1 MNPKITLYKRVE
13 FALKH
18 KGHSIIT
25 KTIWSLILLL
35 GVTLS
40 SCKKDTYTGEVVGLC
55 PVIVSTDPMDKAVD
69 VVTDK
74 TISATFNT
82 SMNPATINNS
92 TFTIM
97 QGVNV
102 INGTV
107 APTTD
112 GAVFTFKPTTNLSPF
127 TTYKGKI
134 AKGVKDTLRTA
145 MVDDYTWT
153 FTTLPRITL
162 SANPV
167 NGGTL
172 LGAGD
177 FAQGSTV
184 TVSATAG
191 SGFVFTNWTE
201 NGVIVSKSV
210 SYQFKMNGN
219 RNLVANFIPIPVGNS
234 SVTLSSNPSAGGN
247 LNGGGA
253 YPTGSIVTVL
263 AAANPGYTFSNWT
276 ENNVVVSTSS
286 SYQFTLNS
294 NRTLVANFKV
304 VPASQFALILSSNPP
319 AGGMTD
325 GEGSYTAGTSV
336 TAIATVNTGYT
347 FNNWTENG
355 VIVSTSA
362 NYTFPLNGN
371 RSLVANFSVKTFT
384 LNVVAVNGTVS
395 KSPSQATYNYNT
407 DVILT
412 ATPAVGYQFSSW
424 SGDLTGTANPKTI
437 TMNANKNV
445 TANFTAIPSS
455 TGIGPKLPGLGLA
468 GNFAILTKSGIST
481 TGVTSITG
489 DIGVSPAA
497 ASSITGFGLIMDTN
511 GQSSHTPI
519 VVGSVYASDYAAPT
533 PANMT
538 TAVSNMETAFTNS
551 NGLTTPAPVVNL
563 GAGNISGLTV
573 PPGLYKFSTGVL
585 ITNAGV
591 TLTGGANDTWV
602 FQISQDLTVNS
613 NAIIHL
619 LGGAQAKNIY
629 WVVTGKAT
637 LDTDTDFSGVILSK
651 TLISLNA
658 RSKVT
663 GRLLAQTAVTLN
675 TATVTEPQ

>member
-13 FALKH
+13 FTLKH

-25 KTIWSLILLL
+25 KTIWSLILLI
-35 GVTLS
+35 GVVLS
-40 SCKKDTYTGEVVGLC
+40 GCKKDTYKGEVVGLC

-69 VVTDK
+69 VATNK
-74 TISATFNT
+74 LISATFNT
-82 SMNPATINNS
+82 SMDSTTINGS
-92 TFTIM
+92 TFTLM
-97 QGVNV
+97 QGTNL

-107 APTTD
+107 APTSD
-112 GAVFTFKPTTNLSPF
+112 GAVFTFKPTVNLSPF
-127 TTYKGKI
+127 TTYTGKI

-145 MVDDYTWT
+145 MVDDYIWT
-153 FTTLPRITL
+153 FTTLPRIILT
-162 SANPV
+162 ANPV
-167 NGGTL
+167 NGGTV

-184 TVSATAG
+184 TVSATAL

-201 NGVIVSKSV
+201 NGVNVSNSI

-247 LNGGGA
+247 LTGGGA

-263 AAANPGYTFSNWT
+263 ATANPGYTFMNWT

-286 SYQFTLNS
+286 SYQFILNAS
-294 NRTLVANFKV
+294 RTLVANFKL
-304 VPASQFALILSSNPP
+304 VPASQFALILSSSPP

-325 GEGSYTAGTSV
+325 GEGPYTAGTSV
-336 TAIATVNTGYT
+336 TAIATANTGYNFT
-347 FNNWTENG
+347 NWTENG

-371 RSLVANFSVKTFT
+371 RTLVANFTIKTFT
-384 LNVVAVNGTVS
+384 LSVVAVNGSVS
-395 KSPSQATYNYNT
+395 KSPTQATYNYNT
-407 DVILT
+407 AVVLT
-412 ATPAVGYQFSSW
+412 ATPSAGYQFSSW
-424 SGDLTGTANPKTI
+424 SGDLSGTANPKTI

-445 TANFTAIPSS
+445 TANFTLIPSG
-455 TGIGPKLPGLGLA
+455 TGIGPLLPGLGLA

-481 TGVTSITG
+481 TGVTTITG

-519 VVGSVYASDYAAPT
+519 VIGSVYASDYAAPT

-563 GAGNISGLTV
+563 GAGNISGLVV

-613 NAIIHL
+613 NAIVHL

-675 TATVTEPQ
+675 TSTVTEPQ